1 MKKLVGLFVAI
12 AIAVTL
18 PVLAGDYKCTE
29 STQACL
35 DKMAEKYA
43 DRGWVGIEMDH
54 DEETGLMTVSS
65 VVADSPAQRAGFKT
79 GDELVALNGMRFD
92 DEAQQAKMKE
102 AYAAEMVPG
111 NKVTYTVE
119 RSGHDRNLDVTLAK
133 VPEQVLAAWI
143 GGHMLDHA
151 STATAQK

>member
-1 MKKLVGLFVAI
+1 MKKLVGLFL
-12 AIAVTL
+12 AIAVAVAL
-18 PVLAGDYKCTE
+18 PTFAGDYKCTE

-35 DKMAEKYA
+35 DMMAAKYSQ
-43 DRGWVGIEMDH
+43 RGWVGIELDY
-54 DEETGLMTVSS
+54 DEETGLKTITN

-92 DEAQQAKMKE
+92 DEVQQAKMKE
-102 AYAAEMVPG
+102 MYAQEMVPG

-119 RSGHDRNLDVTLAK
+119 RNGHDRNLDVTLAK
-133 VPEQVLAAWI
+133 VPEQVLAQWI
-143 GGHMLDHA
+143 GGHMLEHA